1 MNHSYLHECEFN
13 ISFVSSKSFLA
24 CWKLSLTLI
33 LFILKYFYSFFSK
46 FSISFLLIFYHFSF
60 LCIQSQKRS
69 SLTVLLS
76 LVFNM
81 IFLLSSVSVIC
92 RDCQGLLVSRFLLLL
107 ILLVFWKPNSDGVL
121 GMVIFELNRI
131 SCLMSSLGLA
141 GQIFT
146 PNFSQIWLTWVFRAD
161 KLRLIS
167 FLDLLVLSGLAL

>member
-81 IFLLSSVSVIC
+81 IFLLSSVSDTSLC
-92 RDCQGLLVSRFLLLL
+92 CSSSLSLLWPTPRIGGKYLAHVSHIKDKRVGSERQNLFTFFLLLL
-107 ILLVFWKPNSDGVL
+107 LF
-121 GMVIFELNRI
+121 FF
-131 SCLMSSLGLA
+131 SLGPL
-141 GQIFT
+141 
-146 PNFSQIWLTWVFRAD
+146 
-161 KLRLIS
+161 
-167 FLDLLVLSGLAL
+167 